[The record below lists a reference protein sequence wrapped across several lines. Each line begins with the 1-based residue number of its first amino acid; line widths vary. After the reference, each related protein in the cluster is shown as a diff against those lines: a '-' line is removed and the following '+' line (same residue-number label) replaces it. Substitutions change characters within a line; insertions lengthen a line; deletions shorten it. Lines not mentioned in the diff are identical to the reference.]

1 MSRDIQ
7 NRLRGA
13 CLDCGECPSFI
24 SLSGRILCDYC
35 GCPPARHE
43 RKEEALHSNTKA
55 FYNTRR
61 QALRDSSNQGA
72 FSSEDLSRKS
82 SKPSKKLKEDI
93 PPFPPA
99 ATASRKRNGK
109 MGANM
114 SIRNGRNGRR
124 QSLVGK
130 RPAVRVAKMP
140 RRLDMVLDMPPAAK
154 QTQEHHGWNDQDKS
168 LNISVKE
175 DDVTVFH
182 RHPVA
187 QSTDCIRSR
196 TSYERGLHV
205 FEMTWKTRQRGTHAV
220 LGVATADAPLHAVGY
235 SSLVGS
241 DCHSWGWDLGRSQ
254 ACHDDKSTAY
264 PPSLTVEESFVV
276 PDKFFMVLDMEEGTL
291 AFVVDGQ
298 YLGIAHSGL
307 RGKKLFPMVST
318 VWGHCEIRIKYVGG
332 LDHEPVPL
340 MDMCRHLIRQQVG
353 RKNIDKGNIQKLNL
367 PKSIAKFLEFKN

>member
-43 RKEEALHSNTKA
+43 RQEEDLHANVKV

-61 QALRDSSNQGA
+61 QALRDSSNQA
-72 FSSEDLSRKS
+72 TFRSEDLSRK
-82 SKPSKKLKEDI
+82 PPNLAKKLKEDI
-93 PPFPPA
+93 PPA
-99 ATASRKRNGK
+99 AAANRKRNTK
-109 MGANM
+109 MGANL

-124 QSLVGK
+124 QSLLGK
-130 RPAVRVAKMP
+130 RPAVPEAKMP
-140 RRLDMVLDMPPAAK
+140 RRLDMVLDMPAAGK
-154 QTQEHHGWNDQDKS
+154 EVQEQHGWNDQDKS

-175 DDVTVFH
+175 GDVTVFH

-187 QSTDCIRSR
+187 QSTDCIRTI

-220 LGVATADAPLHAVGY
+220 LGVATADASLHAVGY

-241 DCHSWGWDLGRSQ
+241 DDLSWGWDLGRSR
-254 ACHDDKSTAY
+254 ACHDDKSHAY
-264 PPSLTVEESFVV
+264 PSSLASEESFVV
-276 PDKFFMVLDMEEGTL
+276 PDKFLMVLDMEEGTL

-298 YLGIAHSGL
+298 YLGVAHGGL
-307 RGKKLFPMVST
+307 RGKKLFPIVST
-318 VWGHCEIRIKYVGG
+318 VWGHCEIGIKYVGC

-340 MDMCRHLIRQQVG
+340 MDLCRQVVRQQVG
-353 RKNIDKGNIQKLNL
+353 RKNIDKGNIEKLNL
-367 PKSIAKFLEFKN
+367 PKSIAKFLQFKN

>member
-7 NRLRGA
+7 NRLRGV
-13 CLDCGECPSFI
+13 CLDCGECPAFI

-43 RKEEALHSNTKA
+43 RQEEDRHANVRV

-61 QALRDSSNQGA
+61 QALRDASNQPA
-72 FSSEDLSRKS
+72 FRSEDLSRKP
-82 SKPSKKLKEDI
+82 SKPAKKLKEDI
-93 PPFPPA
+93 PPPA
-99 ATASRKRNGK
+99 AAATRKQNPK
-109 MGANM
+109 MGANL
-114 SIRNGRNGRR
+114 SIRTGRNGRR
-124 QSLVGK
+124 QSLLGK
-130 RPAVRVAKMP
+130 RQAVPEAKMP
-140 RRLDMVLDMPPAAK
+140 RRLDMVLDMPPAGK
-154 QTQEHHGWNDQDKS
+154 ETQEQHGWNDQDKS

-187 QSTDCIRSR
+187 QSTDCIRTI

-220 LGVATADAPLHAVGY
+220 LGVATADAALHAVGY

-241 DCHSWGWDLGRSQ
+241 DGNSWGWDLGRSK
-254 ACHDDKSTAY
+254 ACHDDKSHTY
-264 PPSLTVEESFVV
+264 PSSLTQEESFVV

-298 YLGIAHSGL
+298 YLGVAHGGL
-307 RGKKLFPMVST
+307 RGKKLFPIVST
-318 VWGHCEIRIKYVGG
+318 VWGHCEIGIKYVGG

-340 MDMCRHLIRQQVG
+340 MDLCRQVIRHQVG
-353 RKNIDKGNIQKLNL
+353 RKNIEKGNIEKLNL